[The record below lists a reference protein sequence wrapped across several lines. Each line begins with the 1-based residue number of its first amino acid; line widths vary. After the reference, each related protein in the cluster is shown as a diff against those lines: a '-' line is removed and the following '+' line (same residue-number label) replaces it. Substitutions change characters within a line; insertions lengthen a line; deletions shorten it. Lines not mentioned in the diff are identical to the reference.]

1 MKRSFFLGV
10 ALSILF
16 QNPAFALTDQS
27 AVLYRNAADYY
38 HKLAHFSRKP
48 SRDEWSR
55 SIALFRKVYSAYPD
69 GAKSAEAVYMT
80 GEIYKELY
88 GRFHEK
94 ADRQN
99 AIKIFRLLVKS
110 HSYSSLAD
118 DALYLSGEIYRMDGR
133 YEKAVRA
140 YTALLRWFPEGDM
153 IEKAKARIRKLKTKP
168 ESAAM
173 KAGVGLPV
181 LQGVRFWNSEH
192 YARVVF
198 DLSSMVYY
206 KILRNPA
213 KNRIS
218 IELLGVMQGKKT
230 AREISGENGLI
241 DSILIDSIKIADSS
255 PALVAITISLN
266 LNHTISSTELQNPA
280 RIVVDLF
287 GEEAVPAKAV
297 PIIVKSLTEPPKK
310 AVEIPIKA
318 GASGVAV
325 KKAAAVEKNMPG
337 GEIFDAKSM
346 LLRKSPARR
355 TAGTGRARLKK
366 LTAVKKVGIAR
377 VVKRSRPDSGLVEAG
392 LVAAAVTGKIKRP
405 VRTVKKAKKTTA
417 RRVAKARPYAYG
429 IRTIVIDPGH
439 GGKDPGAIGRSGL
452 KEKNVALDIG
462 LRLRKILKAECRC
475 RVIMTRNRDIFIP
488 LVQRTAIANSVKAD
502 LFISIHVN
510 SNTHRSARG
519 VETYFL
525 SPARS
530 RSAMLTAARENMI
543 KLSDGNESMD
553 DINFIFL
560 DMKNTERINQSSLM
574 ARNVQNSVV
583 SVLRKKY
590 GTKDNGVKSAMFYV
604 LRGAGMP
611 SVLVE
616 TSFISNLSEEKRLKS
631 GLFLQRV
638 AEGIAR
644 GIKRF
649 TAENRVAMAG

>member
-1 MKRSFFLGV
+1 MKRSFFLSV

-16 QNPAFALTDQS
+16 QNPAFSLTDQS

-38 HKLAHFSRKP
+38 HKLANFSRKP

-80 GEIYKELY
+80 GKIYKELY
-88 GRFHEK
+88 GRFHGK

-153 IEKAKARIRKLKTKP
+153 IEKAKARIRTLKTKP

-181 LQGVRFWNSEH
+181 LKGVRFWNSEH

-218 IELLGVMQGKKT
+218 IELLGAMQGGET
-230 AREISGENGLI
+230 AREIAGENG
-241 DSILIDSIKIADSS
+241 LIDSIKIADSS

-310 AVEIPIKA
+310 AVETPLKA

-366 LTAVKKVGIAR
+366 LPSVKKVGIAK
-377 VVKRSRPDSGLVEAG
+377 VVKSSVPDPGLVEAG

-405 VRTVKKAKKTTA
+405 VRTAKKAKKATA

-429 IRTIVIDPGH
+429 IKTIVIDPGH
-439 GGKDPGAIGRSGL
+439 GGKDPGAVGRSGL
-452 KEKNVALDIG
+452 KEKNVVLDIG
-462 LRLRKILKAECRC
+462 LRLRKILKAECGC

-510 SNTHRSARG
+510 SNTYRSARG

-604 LRGAGMP
+604 LRGARMP

-616 TSFISNLSEEKRLKS
+616 ASFISNRSEEKRLKS

-644 GIKRF
+644 GIRRF
-649 TAENRVAMAG
+649 TAENRVAIAG